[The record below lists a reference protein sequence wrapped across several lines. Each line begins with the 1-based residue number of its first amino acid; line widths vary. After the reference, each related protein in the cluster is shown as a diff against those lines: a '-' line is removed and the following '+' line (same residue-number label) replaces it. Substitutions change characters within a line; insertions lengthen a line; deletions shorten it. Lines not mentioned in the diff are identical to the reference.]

1 VGVKAWDIP
10 SVPSVNKTRNLSM
23 KHMLWNMLS
32 TERCIPHMQVLIVK
46 FGLQVRRQNHT
57 NTAKFEQENG
67 CKMIA
72 YSQVEVLISRC

>member
-1 VGVKAWDIP
+1 
-10 SVPSVNKTRNLSM
+10 
-23 KHMLWNMLS
+23 MLWNMLS